1 MPGFEVLG
9 KEEQKYI
16 NRIIES
22 GFVLSRDGFDDKRNG
37 TYSVAEFEKAMA
49 SKLGFRHSYGVTSG
63 TAALKCALK
72 ALGIK
77 QGDEVITSSHTF
89 IATAEA
95 IVDCGA
101 VPIFTEVDKSLNMD
115 PNDIEN
121 RITSRTKAII
131 PVHMYG
137 AAADMDKI
145 MKIARKHSL
154 KVLEDSAQ
162 GYFAK
167 YKGKPL
173 GSFGDITIIS
183 FDPVK
188 IITTGEGGMILTN
201 DEKLFKRSREF
212 ADHGHESNPNFPRG
226 EDTRSTIGF
235 NFRMNEMQ
243 AAIGLGQLEKAD
255 HVLGTIRKNKNK
267 IKKGISSSKK
277 IEFRHFNDDEHVAD
291 VLVFY
296 VQNKEQ
302 VAEIARILKENKI
315 GTKNLPGAFRWHFA
329 GTWDHFLSDYECY
342 KGIKSKEYWPKTREL
357 LERTIAI
364 PIFVKM
370 NEKDIERHIKVINEA
385 IEKTL

>member
-16 NRIIES
+16 SRIIEN
-22 GFVLSRDGFDDKRNG
+22 GFVLSRDSFDDKRNG
-37 TYSVAEFEKAMA
+37 VFTVAEFEKAMA
-49 SKLGFRHSYGVTSG
+49 RKLGFKYSYGVASG

-77 QGDEVITSSHTF
+77 PGDEVITSSHTF

-101 VPIFTEVDKSLNMD
+101 VPVFTEVDKTLNMD
-115 PNDIEN
+115 PQDIEH
-121 RITSRTKAII
+121 RITKKTKAII

-145 MKIARKHSL
+145 MAIAMKHNL
-154 KVLEDSAQ
+154 RVLEDSAQ

-167 YKGKPL
+167 YKGKL
-173 GSFGDITIIS
+173 VGTFGDITIIS

-201 DEKLFKRSREF
+201 DEKLFKASREF
-212 ADHGHESNPNFPRG
+212 ADHGHESNPKFPRG
-226 EDTRSTIGF
+226 EDTRSIVGF
-235 NFRMNEMQ
+235 NFRMGEMQ

-255 HVLGTIRKNKNK
+255 YVLDALQKNKSR
-267 IKKGISSSKK
+267 IKKGINSSG
-277 IEFRHFNDDEHVAD
+277 IEFRHFNDDDHVAD

-296 VQNKEQ
+296 VQNKEK
-302 VAEIARILKENKI
+302 VSGIAKILRENRI

-329 GTWDHFLSDYECY
+329 GTWDHFLSDYEAY
-342 KGIKSKEYWPKTREL
+342 KDIKFKEYWPKTREL
-357 LERTIAI
+357 LERTVAI

-370 NEKDIERHIKVINEA
+370 NDADIERHIKVINEA
-385 IEKTL
+385 FDKIL